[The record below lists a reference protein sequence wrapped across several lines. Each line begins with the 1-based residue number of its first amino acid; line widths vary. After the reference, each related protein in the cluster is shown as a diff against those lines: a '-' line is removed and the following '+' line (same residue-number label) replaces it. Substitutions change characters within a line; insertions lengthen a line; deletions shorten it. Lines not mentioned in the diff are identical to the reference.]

1 MGIRVPNGMGS
12 CNTQGRE
19 MEDDWGDAGKTL
31 VCRQATEPNVGI
43 GIETPVE
50 ANSGLCDGRSD
61 TALLP
66 YGYITVR
73 LVIWFGLV

>member
-1 MGIRVPNGMGS
+1 
-12 CNTQGRE
+12 

-31 VCRQATEPNVGI
+31 VCRQATEPNIGI

-66 YGYITVR
+66 YGYITG
-73 LVIWFGLV
+73 W